1 MERGTGGEVR
11 DCRLRYAPYGAYR
24 WTFLRIIR
32 MKDYF
37 RLLSNLKPHLKFLIP
52 AMIFMVLFAGMSG
65 FSITMIVPFTKIV
78 FSQPEEVSKPTIEQ
92 KENPDK
98 EKESLVVLLPQFLKQ
113 KFTQVIVG
121 KTRLETLGRFCILV
135 FLIFLIKN
143 LFWYAQ
149 SFLIVR
155 VEQGVIMD
163 LRNKLYGHFHILPL
177 EYFHGQKTG
186 VLISR
191 ITNDITLVR
200 GAVANGFAEALRQV
214 FLLLVYLFL
223 VFWAS
228 WKLAL
233 IALLLFPPAMLIIGK
248 FGQKVRKSGYL
259 SQEKMGNMT
268 SILQETISGIRVVKA
283 FVMEKFEIKKFM
295 ETTKDYFKTM
305 VRLTRIGSL
314 APPLTEVLGVFGAV
328 LLLWFAGKDIL
339 TGNLDVGRFFLFLF
353 AMLSLMQ
360 PVRSISSLN
369 IDIQQGLAAGKR
381 IFEVLDVPPKIK
393 NHPGAI
399 KKESLEKNVTFDN
412 VCFSYDG
419 EKEVLSNISLE
430 AKAGE
435 VVALVGPSGGGKS
448 TLMDLLP
455 RFYDPTSGEIKIDG
469 CDLKKIDLGSLRNL
483 MGIVTQE
490 TILFNDTVWN
500 NIAYGYEHA
509 SEELVHDAAKA
520 ANAHDFIMAM
530 PHQYQ
535 TTIGDRGVKLSGGE
549 KQRLAI
555 ARALFKNPPILIF
568 DEATSS
574 LDSESEALVQEAIDR
589 LMKGRTVFVI
599 AHRLSTIQHVD
610 KIVVLD
616 HGRIVQMGDHK
627 SLLQQGGLYQRLY
640 QMQFRV

>member
-1 MERGTGGEVR
+1 
-11 DCRLRYAPYGAYR
+11 
-24 WTFLRIIR
+24 

-37 RLLSNLKPHLKFLIP
+37 RLLAHLKPHSKYLIP

-65 FSITMIVPFTKIV
+65 FSITMIVPFTKIL
-78 FSQPEEVSKPTIEQ
+78 FSQPGQVSQQALEQ
-92 KENPDK
+92 QEDSDQD
-98 EKESLVVLLPQFLKQ
+98 EESLVVLLPKTLKR
-113 KFTQVIVG
+113 KFDQAIVG
-121 KTRLETLGRFCILV
+121 KTHLETLGRFCILV

-163 LRNKLYGHFHILPL
+163 IRNKLYRHFHLLPL

-191 ITNDITLVR
+191 ITNDINLVK
-200 GAVANGFAEALRQV
+200 GAVANGFAQVLRQG
-214 FLLLVYLFL
+214 FLMLAYLFL

-228 WKLAL
+228 WKLAF
-233 IALLLFPPAMLIIGK
+233 IALLLFPFAMLIIGK
-248 FGQKVRKSGYL
+248 FGQKVKKS
-259 SQEKMGNMT
+259 SAVTQEKMGAMT
-268 SILQETISGIRVVKA
+268 SVLQETISGIRVVKA
-283 FVMEKFEIKKFM
+283 FVMEKFEIRKFTD
-295 ETTKDYFKTM
+295 TTRDYFKTM
-305 VRLTRIGSL
+305 VRLTRVGSL
-314 APPLTEVLGVFGAV
+314 APPLTEVLGVFAAA
-328 LLLWFAGKDIL
+328 LLLWFAGREIL
-339 TGNLDVGRFFLFLF
+339 SGTLDPGRFFLFLF

-360 PVRSISSLN
+360 PIRTISHLN

-381 IFEVLDVPPKIK
+381 IFEVLDTKPRIK
-393 NHPGAI
+393 TNPEAV
-399 KKESLEKNVTFDN
+399 KKDSLEKSVTFDN

-419 EKEVLSNISLE
+419 NKEVLSNLTFE
-430 AKAGE
+430 VKAGE
-435 VVALVGPSGGGKS
+435 VVALVGPSGAGKS
-448 TLMDLLP
+448 TSMDLLP
-455 RFYDPTSGEIKIDG
+455 RFYDPTKGKIKIDG
-469 CDLKKIDLGSLRNL
+469 IDLKRIDLGSLRNL

-500 NIAYGYEHA
+500 NIAYGHERA
-509 SEELVHDAAKA
+509 SEQRVHEAGRA
-520 ANAHDFIMAM
+520 ANAHDFITAM
-530 PHQYQ
+530 PQGYQ

-599 AHRLSTIQHVD
+599 AHRLSTIQNVD
-610 KIVVLD
+610 KILVLD
-616 HGRIVQMGDHK
+616 HGRIVQTGNHE
-627 SLLQQGGLYQRLY
+627 SLMKQGGLYKRLY
-640 QMQFRV
+640 RMQFKL

>member
-1 MERGTGGEVR
+1 
-11 DCRLRYAPYGAYR
+11 
-24 WTFLRIIR
+24 

-37 RLLSNLKPHLKFLIP
+37 RLLAHLKPHLRYLIP
-52 AMIFMVLFAGMSG
+52 AMIFMVLFAAMSG

-78 FSQPEEVSKPTIEQ
+78 FSQPGEVSQ
-92 KENPDK
+92 LSFQQSENPDQK
-98 EKESLVVLLPQFLKQ
+98 EENLVVLLPKALKK
-113 KFTQVIVG
+113 KFTQAIVG
-121 KTRLETLGRFCILV
+121 KTHLETLGRFCILV
-135 FLIFLIKN
+135 FLIFLVKN

-163 LRNKLYGHFHILPL
+163 LRNKIYQHFHLLPL
-177 EYFHGQKTG
+177 EYFHGQRTG

-191 ITNDITLVR
+191 ITNDITLVK
-200 GAVANGFAEALRQV
+200 GAVANGFAQALRQS

-228 WKLAL
+228 WKLAF
-233 IALLLFPPAMLIIGK
+233 IALSLFPFALLIIGK
-248 FGQKVRKSGYL
+248 FGQKVKKS
-259 SQEKMGNMT
+259 SVVTQEKMGAMT
-268 SILQETISGIRVVKA
+268 SVLQETISGIRVVKA

-295 ETTKDYFKTM
+295 QATKDYFKTM
-305 VRLTRIGSL
+305 VKLTRIGSL
-314 APPLTEVLGVFGAV
+314 APPLTEVLGVFAAV
-328 LLLWFAGKDIL
+328 LLLWFAGREIL
-339 TGNLDVGRFFLFLF
+339 SGQLDPSRFFLFLF

-360 PVRSISSLN
+360 PLRTISHLN
-369 IDIQQGLAAGKR
+369 VDIQQGLAAAKR
-381 IFEVLDVPPKIK
+381 IFEVLDTQSKIK
-393 NHPGAI
+393 SYPDAV
-399 KKESLEKNVTFDN
+399 KKQSLQKNVTFKD

-419 EKEVLSNISLE
+419 NKEVLSDISFE
-430 AKAGE
+430 VKAGE
-435 VVALVGPSGGGKS
+435 AVALVGPSGAGKS

-455 RFYDPTSGEIKIDG
+455 RFYDPTRGQIKIDG
-469 CDLKKIDLGSLRNL
+469 IDLRRINLGSLRNL

-500 NIAYGYEHA
+500 NIAYGQKDA
-509 SEELVHDAAKA
+509 SEDRVHDAARA

-530 PHQYQ
+530 PQGYH
-535 TTIGDRGVKLSGGE
+535 TMIGDRGVKLSGGE

-589 LMKGRTVFVI
+589 LMEGRTVFVI
-599 AHRLSTIQHVD
+599 AHRLSTIQNVD

-616 HGRIVQMGDHK
+616 HGKIVQIGDHE
-627 SLLQQGGLYQRLY
+627 SLMKQGGLYKRLY
-640 QMQFRV
+640 QMQFKI